1 MTMAESEKKGITVKV
16 DASLHAEVKRY
27 LEENGITM
35 SEFVS
40 RAIDNELHPKINQ
53 TEVKIMENMRTMAF
67 QVPESLFQRIKD
79 YLRIHNMTQK
89 DFVIGLIEDELD
101 RDQTERQKAADNQT
115 EDSED
120 DEESETEDIEEVHH
134 QADGEDSATAEQDS
148 PEESAENEE

>member
-40 RAIDNELHPKINQ
+40 RAIDNELHPKTNQ
-53 TEVKIMENMRTMAF
+53 TEVKIMENTRTMAF

-79 YLRIHNMTQK
+79 YLHRHNMTQK
-89 DFVIGLIEDELD
+89 EFVIGLIEDGKPHGGQ
-101 RDQTERQKAADNQT
+101 R
-115 EDSED
+115 
-120 DEESETEDIEEVHH
+120 
-134 QADGEDSATAEQDS
+134 G
-148 PEESAENEE
+148 

>member
-1 MTMAESEKKGITVKV
+1 MAESAKKGITVKI
-16 DASLHAEVKRY
+16 DAELHAEVKRY

-35 SEFVS
+35 VEFIAQ
-40 RAIDNELHPKINQ
+40 AIDNELHPKINQ

-67 QVPESLFQRIKD
+67 QVPESLFHRIKD

-120 DEESETEDIEEVHH
+120 EESETEDIEKVHH
-134 QADGEDSATAEQDS
+134 QADGEDSAPAE
-148 PEESAENEE
+148 